1 MNKGRIKFDKILLE
15 EMMEH
20 EDSAKA
26 MFTNFY
32 PYAIVN
38 MQFSNPHVMYFGY
51 SEHFDMPE
59 AGQLLPQY
67 DMMFIKNT
75 DGIFEFKEM
84 IKL

>member
-26 MFTNFY
+26 VFSNFY
-32 PYAIVN
+32 PYAIFDEFGNNNFVT
-38 MQFSNPHVMYFGY
+38 YYGY
-51 SEHFDMPE
+51 SEHFDINDI
-59 AGQLLPQY
+59 GIINKY